1 MQSVLRLAA
10 AALAALSCWSVAAPA
25 RAQSSFLLGLD
36 IAGDAERRV
45 VRYDCGEAPGES
57 FDVQYINAAPNF
69 LAFVPVSGETY
80 LFASVIS
87 ASGARYAAAN
97 YVWWTRGPDAELYDL
112 TLGEDAAPIL
122 TCAEHIQTP

>member
-1 MQSVLRLAA
+1 MRLA
-10 AALAALSCWSVAAPA
+10 AALAALACLATPGL
-25 RAQSSFLLGLD
+25 AQTSFTLGLD
-36 IAGDAERRV
+36 IAGDAERRI

-69 LAFVPVSGETY
+69 LAFVPVSGEIY